1 MRRSLVNWISPL
13 EADIIGTLVSC
24 QAGSGYSIA
33 SSHAHATSDLLTAT
47 VTVGDPRLGFLMK
60 QETRFLLR

>member
-24 QAGSGYSIA
+24 KAGSGYSIA
-33 SSHAHATSDLLTAT
+33 SSHAHAKPSDLLTAT
-47 VTVGDPRLGFLMK
+47 VTWATPRLGFLMK
-60 QETRFLLR
+60 QETGFC